1 MRFIIITLIFVIV
14 LFLYLH
20 IFFHLKTSNDLE
32 VYECETPDKDE
43 LEEIC
48 GLRQPVIF
56 NYVDSVHTE
65 CNKSSLVENYSS
77 FDLKIRNIN
86 RVISDD
92 EELYIPLRMDE
103 MYKVIDS
110 DKKGC
115 YISESNE
122 DFLEETGLL
131 KTFKYSD
138 SLLRPYLTCK
148 CEYDLMFGSTNS
160 VTPFRYNLNYR
171 NYYNVIKGNI
181 RIKMTPPKNIK
192 FLHEQ
197 KDYDN
202 YEFRSQIN
210 PWNVSEAY
218 KSDFDKFKCLEVEL
232 REGQLIYVPAYW
244 WYSIEY
250 GENTMISCYKYHTYM
265 SIASISQHISLAL
278 LQSQNIKR
286 VPYLN
291 IINNINVNVETDSS
305 SNATSDSSFNSTS
318 GSSTNFTTDTSFNP
332 ID

>member
-1 MRFIIITLIFVIV
+1 MRFIIKTLIFVIV

-32 VYECETPDKDE
+32 VYETETPDKDE

-103 MYKVIDS
+103 MYKVIES
-110 DKKGC
+110 DKNAS
-115 YISESNE
+115 YISESNA

-148 CEYDLMFGSTNS
+148 CDYDLMTGSAKS

-171 NYYNVIKGNI
+171 NYFNVIQGNI
-181 RIKMTPPKNIK
+181 RIKMTPPKNSK

-202 YEFRSQIN
+202 YEFRSLIN
-210 PWNVSEAY
+210 PWNVSEAH

-232 REGQLIYVPAYW
+232 HAGQLIYVPAYW

-250 GENTMISCYKYHTYM
+250 GGNTMVSSYKYHTYM

-291 IINNINVNVETDSS
+291 IINNTNVNVETDSS
-305 SNATSDSSFNSTS
+305 SNSTSDSSFNSTS
-318 GSSTNFTTDTSFNP
+318 GSSTNFTTDSSFNST
-332 ID
+332 D

>member
-1 MRFIIITLIFVIV
+1 MRFIIKTLIFVIV

-32 VYECETPDKDE
+32 VYESETPDKDE

-56 NYVDSVHTE
+56 NYIDSVHTE

-110 DKKGC
+110 DKNAS
-115 YISESNE
+115 YISESNA

-148 CEYDLMFGSTNS
+148 CDYDLMTGSAKS

-171 NYYNVIKGNI
+171 NYFNVIQGNI
-181 RIKMTPPKNIK
+181 RIKMTPPKNSK

-202 YEFRSQIN
+202 YEFRSLIN
-210 PWNVSEAY
+210 PWNVSQTH

-232 REGQLIYVPAYW
+232 RAGQLIYVPAYW

-250 GENTMISCYKYHTYM
+250 GENTMVSSYKYHTYM

-291 IINNINVNVETDSS
+291 IIKDANVNVETDISF
-305 SNATSDSSFNSTS
+305 NPTSDSSPI
-318 GSSTNFTTDTSFNP
+318 FTTDSSFNP
-332 ID
+332 TN

>member
-1 MRFIIITLIFVIV
+1 MRFIIKTLIFVIV

-32 VYECETPDKDE
+32 VYESETPDKDE

-110 DKKGC
+110 DKNAC
-115 YISESNE
+115 YISESNA

-131 KTFKYSD
+131 KMFKYSD

-148 CEYDLMFGSTNS
+148 CDYDLMTGSAKS

-171 NYYNVIKGNI
+171 NYFNVIQGNI
-181 RIKMTPPKNIK
+181 RIKMTPPKNSK

-202 YEFRSQIN
+202 YEFRSLIN
-210 PWNVSEAY
+210 PWNVSEAH

-232 REGQLIYVPAYW
+232 RTGQLIYVPAYW

-250 GENTMISCYKYHTYM
+250 GGNTMVSSYKYHTYM

-291 IINNINVNVETDSS
+291 IINDANVNVETDSS
-305 SNATSDSSFNSTS
+305 LNSTSDGSLNSTSCSSPNVTTDSSFNA
-318 GSSTNFTTDTSFNP
+318 TD
-332 ID
+332 

>member
-1 MRFIIITLIFVIV
+1 MRFIIKTLIFVIV

-32 VYECETPDKDE
+32 VYETETPDKDE

-56 NYVDSVHTE
+56 NYVDSVNTE

-110 DKKGC
+110 DKNAC
-115 YISESNE
+115 YISESNA

-148 CEYDLMFGSTNS
+148 CDYDLMTGSAKS

-171 NYYNVIKGNI
+171 NYFNVIQGNI
-181 RIKMTPPKNIK
+181 RIKMTPPKNSK

-202 YEFRSQIN
+202 YEFRSLIN
-210 PWNVSEAY
+210 PWNVSEAH

-232 REGQLIYVPAYW
+232 HAGQLIYVPTYW

-250 GENTMISCYKYHTYM
+250 GGNTMVSSYKYHTYM

-291 IINNINVNVETDSS
+291 IINNTNVNVETDSS
-305 SNATSDSSFNSTS
+305 SNSTSDSSFNSTS
-318 GSSTNFTTDTSFNP
+318 GSSTNFTTDSSFNST
-332 ID
+332 D

>member
-1 MRFIIITLIFVIV
+1 
-14 LFLYLH
+14 
-20 IFFHLKTSNDLE
+20 
-32 VYECETPDKDE
+32 
-43 LEEIC
+43 
-48 GLRQPVIF
+48 
-56 NYVDSVHTE
+56 
-65 CNKSSLVENYSS
+65 VENYSS

-110 DKKGC
+110 DKNAC
-115 YISESNE
+115 YISESNA

-148 CEYDLMFGSTNS
+148 CDYDLMTGSAKS

-171 NYYNVIKGNI
+171 NYFNVIQGNI
-181 RIKMTPPKNIK
+181 RIKMTPPKNSK

-202 YEFRSQIN
+202 YEFRSLIN
-210 PWNVSEAY
+210 PWNVSEAH

-232 REGQLIYVPAYW
+232 HAGQLIYVPAYW

-250 GENTMISCYKYHTYM
+250 GGNTMVSSYKYHTYM

-291 IINNINVNVETDSS
+291 IINNTNVNVETDSS
-305 SNATSDSSFNSTS
+305 SNSTSDSSFNSTS
-318 GSSTNFTTDTSFNP
+318 GSSTNFTTDSSFNST
-332 ID
+332 D

>member
-1 MRFIIITLIFVIV
+1 MRFIIRLFIFVIV

-20 IFFHLKTSNDLE
+20 IFFHLKTSDDLE

-48 GLRQPVIF
+48 GLLQPVIF

-65 CNKSSLVENYSS
+65 CNKHSLMENYSS

-103 MYKVIDS
+103 MYKVMDS
-110 DKKGC
+110 HKNGY
-115 YISESNE
+115 YITESNA
-122 DFLEETGLL
+122 DFLQETGLL

-148 CEYDLMFGSTNS
+148 CDYDLMTGSAKS

-171 NYYNVIKGNI
+171 NYFNVIQGNI
-181 RIKMTPPKNIK
+181 RIKMTPPKNSK

-202 YEFRSQIN
+202 YEFRSLIN
-210 PWNVSEAY
+210 PWNVSEAH

-232 REGQLIYVPAYW
+232 HAGQLIYVPAYW

-250 GENTMISCYKYHTYM
+250 GGNTMVSSYKYHTYM

-291 IINNINVNVETDSS
+291 IINNTNVNVETDSS
-305 SNATSDSSFNSTS
+305 SNSTSDSSFNSTS
-318 GSSTNFTTDTSFNP
+318 GSSTNFTTDSSFNST
-332 ID
+332 D

>member
-1 MRFIIITLIFVIV
+1 MRFIIKTLIFVIV

-32 VYECETPDKDE
+32 VYESETPDKDE

-110 DKKGC
+110 DKNAC
-115 YISESNE
+115 YISESNA

-148 CEYDLMFGSTNS
+148 CDYDLMTGSAKS

-171 NYYNVIKGNI
+171 NYFNVIQGNI
-181 RIKMTPPKNIK
+181 RIKMTPPKNEK
-192 FLHEQ
+192 YLYCN

-202 YEFRSQIN
+202 FEFRS
-210 PWNVSEAY
+210 PLNVWSIQEEY
-218 KSDFDKFKCLEVEL
+218 KNDFNKIKFLEVDLEP
-232 REGQLIYVPAYW
+232 GNIIYIPAYW
-244 WYSIEY
+244 WYSIQILQ
-250 GENTMISCYKYHTYM
+250 ENTSILSFKYRTYM
-265 SIASISQHISLAL
+265 NNVAILPQLILKIMQK
-278 LQSQNIKR
+278 QNIKHK
-286 VPYLN
+286 
-291 IINNINVNVETDSS
+291 IIDN
-305 SNATSDSSFNSTS
+305 
-318 GSSTNFTTDTSFNP
+318 
-332 ID
+332 